1 MALGRRQAGALGML
15 ALLLS
20 VTATAPCFA
29 SAAPRVDLGGS
40 VLEGQSGE
48 RHPQVA
54 SFRGIPYAQPPV
66 GELRWQSPRPLG
78 ERPPV
83 RQATQFAA
91 ACYQD
96 SYNTDWYRK
105 VGAAFGA
112 DPAHFSEPRVSED
125 CLYLNVWTPR
135 PADSARRPVM
145 VWIHGGANRSGW
157 SFEPNY
163 LGESLAAR
171 GVVVVSI
178 AYRVGVF
185 GFFGHPQLDGNA
197 NFGLQDQIAAL
208 QWVQDHI
215 AAFGGDAGN
224 VTVFGES
231 AGAADIGYLMASP
244 PARGLFRR
252 AISQSGGYQLL
263 ERRTLADVESWG
275 RGLGA
280 ALPGHPD
287 VAGLRRLD
295 SATILAAANA
305 ALQDVDFGPAV
316 DGAAVPAP
324 LAGGSHLQ
332 DAPVDLL
339 VGTNQDEW
347 LMYVDD
353 DAGSLS
359 AALDALPAAARPALQ
374 ELAASEPTIRE
385 GHDRAVTFANM
396 VCAGY
401 VIAGDVRGAGGRGV
415 GLPVHPRQARA
426 GRRAV
431 ARLSRRRDP
440 VCLRYA
446 RRLARHRK
454 RGSAPDGGNAA
465 VLGELREKRQPEWRR
480 PARMAGVCD
489 GRGPRHR
496 ARRSCRRDAGARSPA
511 VPWSVPRA
519 LQRALKRNP
528 SVNERNDDRPETD
541 WTMFGLTVSVLLIAC
556 IPVFGL
562 GPRAAGV
569 IAAIYDALTERFGIL
584 YLWYGI
590 GALVFVGW
598 LAASRYGRVKLGDAD
613 SRPEFTTRSWLAMI
627 FCAGVGAG
635 LLYWAIIEWGY
646 YVDKPPHG
654 FAPGSP
660 EAIEWAASYGL
671 FHWGPTGWAILCL
684 PSLAIAY
691 AYYVRKVPYLRLST
705 GCSAF
710 FPRVSPARAAAR
722 SISSTC

>member
-208 QWVQDHI
+208 QWVQDHV

-287 VAGLRRLD
+287 LAGLRRLD

-401 VIAGDVRGAGGRGV
+401 VIAGDVRGAGGRAWVYRFTRVRPGP
-415 GLPVHPRQARA
+415 GGERLRA
-426 GRRAV
+426 YHGAEIPYV
-431 ARLSRRRDP
+431 FDTHDAWLATASAD
-440 VCLRYA
+440 
-446 RRLARHRK
+446 RRLTAAMQQYWVNFAK
-454 RGSAPDGGNAA
+454 NGN
-465 VLGELREKRQPEWRR
+465 P
-480 PARMAGVCD
+480 
-489 GRGPRHR
+489 
-496 ARRSCRRDAGARSPA
+496 
-511 VPWSVPRA
+511 
-519 LQRALKRNP
+519 N
-528 SVNERNDDRPETD
+528 
-541 WTMFGLTVSVLLIAC
+541 
-556 IPVFGL
+556 
-562 GPRAAGV
+562 
-569 IAAIYDALTERFGIL
+569 
-584 YLWYGI
+584 
-590 GALVFVGW
+590 
-598 LAASRYGRVKLGDAD
+598 
-613 SRPEFTTRSWLAMI
+613 
-627 FCAGVGAG
+627 GAG
-635 LLYWAIIEWGY
+635 LPEWPEYATGEARVIELGDR
-646 YVDKPPHG
+646 VGAMP
-654 FAPGSP
+654 APDHP
-660 EAIEWAASYGL
+660 
-671 FHWGPTGWAILCL
+671 LCL
-684 PSLAIAY
+684 GQSRALYSAPSNGTH
-691 AYYVRKVPYLRLST
+691 P
-705 GCSAF
+705 
-710 FPRVSPARAAAR
+710 
-722 SISSTC
+722 